1 MNGEVKRWLEERKLI
16 TAEPISQ
23 QAAASNVIPIR
34 SPDWS
39 GTVGPPFGAGHIMLG
54 VTIIAAFLGLAAGWS
69 VLAPLESAVVAPGV
83 IVVDS
88 HVKTVQ
94 HLEGGIVESIAVREG
109 DKVKAGDLLITLQD
123 TMPASALNEI
133 RSQYVEAQATV
144 ARLLAERDNKDSLNP
159 PPALLARS
167 SEQNVRDA
175 IAGQESI
182 FQSRRTLLKQ
192 QLTILE
198 RTVAGLEI
206 EIQGLEGQIAASK
219 TRLMLIGEELT
230 DSLKLLSQGLTNRPR
245 VLALQRQKAEIEGA
259 IASYLASIGTAQ
271 QRIEQARLR
280 STELQAASATEVVKT
295 LDAVRTRAYE
305 LAQKLA
311 AAEDVMQRTQIR
323 SPTDGIIVTMKV
335 HTIGGVI
342 SAGQPLMDI
351 VPDNDKLV
359 VQASIDAVDIDQV
372 RVGLPVTV
380 WLWAIN
386 RRNRAALEGNLQMVS
401 ADRVVDPKTGSAY
414 YVGRVEIGSLPS
426 DAPVSL
432 QPGMG
437 ADVMIRTGART
448 PWEYV
453 KAPIARFI
461 QWSLREE

>member
-1 MNGEVKRWLEERKLI
+1 MSTAGLI
-16 TAEPISQ
+16 TQ
-23 QAAASNVIPIR
+23 QVAVSNTIPMR
-34 SPDWS
+34 NPDWS
-39 GTVGPPFGAGHIMLG
+39 GTVGPPFGAGLITLG
-54 VTIIAAFLGLAAGWS
+54 ITIIVIFLGLTAGWS
-69 VLAPLESAVVAPGV
+69 LLAPLESAVVAPGV

-133 RSQYVEAQATV
+133 RAQYLEARATA
-144 ARLLAERDNKDSLNP
+144 ARLVAERDNADSLTFP
-159 PPALLARS
+159 PDLISRS
-167 SEQNVRDA
+167 SEQNVHDA

-198 RTVAGLEI
+198 RTISGLQI
-206 EIQGLEGQIAASK
+206 EIQGLEGQIAASR
-219 TRLMLIGEELT
+219 TGLTLIGEELS
-230 DSLKLLSQGLTNRPR
+230 DALKLLSQGLTNRPR
-245 VLALQRQKAEIEGA
+245 VLALQRHKAEIEGS
-259 IASYLASIGTAQ
+259 IASYLASIGAAQ

-280 STELQAASATEVVKT
+280 SAELQASSATEVVKN

-351 VPDNDKLV
+351 VPDNDKLI
-359 VQASIDAVDIDQV
+359 VQASIDALDIDQV
-372 RVGLPVTV
+372 QAGLPVTV

-386 RRNRAALEGNLQMVS
+386 RRNRAALEGRLQMVS
-401 ADRVVDPKTGSAY
+401 ADRVVDPKSGSAY
-414 YVGRVEIGSLPS
+414 YVGRVEIDSMPS
-426 DAPVSL
+426 DASVAL

-461 QWSLREE
+461 QGSLREE

>member
-1 MNGEVKRWLEERKLI
+1 MAG
-16 TAEPISQ
+16 PISHQ
-23 QAAASNVIPIR
+23 SDVPNVIPIR

-39 GTVGPPFGAGHIMLG
+39 ETIGPPFGAGLILLG
-54 VTIIAAFLGLAAGWS
+54 IAIIAVFLGLAAGWS
-69 VLAPLESAVVAPGV
+69 FLAPLESAVVAPGV

-94 HLEGGIVESIAVREG
+94 HLEGGIVQSIAVREG

-133 RSQYVEAQATV
+133 RAQYIEARATV
-144 ARLLAERDNKDSLNP
+144 ARLLAERDSANSINFP
-159 PPALLARS
+159 PDLLSRS
-167 SEQNVRDA
+167 SEQNVHEA
-175 IAGQESI
+175 IAGQQSI
-182 FQSRRTLLKQ
+182 FQSRRTLVQQ
-192 QLTILE
+192 QLSILE
-198 RTVAGLEI
+198 RTVSGLQMEI
-206 EIQGLEGQIAASK
+206 EGLEGQIKASK
-219 TRLMLIGEELT
+219 TSLSLIGEELN
-230 DSLKLLSQGLTNRPR
+230 DLLKLLSKGLTDRPR
-245 VLALQRQKAEIEGA
+245 VLALQRQEAEIEGA
-259 IASYLASIGTAQ
+259 IANYLASIGAAQ
-271 QRIEQARLR
+271 QRIEQARLQ
-280 STELQAASATEVVKT
+280 SAELQATGATEVVKT

-323 SPTDGIIVTMKV
+323 SPTDGTIVTMNV

-351 VPDNDKLV
+351 VPGGDKLI
-359 VQASIDAVDIDQV
+359 VQASIDALDIDQV
-372 RVGLPVTV
+372 HVGLPVTV

-386 RRNRAALEGNLQMVS
+386 RRNRAALDGKLQMVS
-401 ADRVVDPKTGSAY
+401 ADRVVDPKTSSAY
-414 YVGRVEIGSLPS
+414 YVARVEIDSSPS
-426 DAPVSL
+426 NTSVEL

-448 PWEYV
+448 PWEYI

-461 QWSLREE
+461 DWSLREK

>member
-1 MNGEVKRWLEERKLI
+1 MAG
-16 TAEPISQ
+16 PISHQ
-23 QAAASNVIPIR
+23 SDVPNVIPIR

-39 GTVGPPFGAGHIMLG
+39 ETIGPPFGAGLILLG
-54 VTIIAAFLGLAAGWS
+54 IAIIAVFLGLAAGWS
-69 VLAPLESAVVAPGV
+69 FLAPLESAVVAPGV

-94 HLEGGIVESIAVREG
+94 HLEGGIVQSIAVREG

-133 RSQYVEAQATV
+133 RAQYIEARATV
-144 ARLLAERDNKDSLNP
+144 ARLLAERDSANSINFP
-159 PPALLARS
+159 PDLLSRS
-167 SEQNVRDA
+167 SEQNVHEA
-175 IAGQESI
+175 IAGQQSI
-182 FQSRRTLLKQ
+182 FQSRRTLVQQ
-192 QLTILE
+192 QLSILE
-198 RTVAGLEI
+198 RTVSGLQMEI
-206 EIQGLEGQIAASK
+206 EGLEGQIKASK
-219 TRLMLIGEELT
+219 TSLSLIGEELN
-230 DSLKLLSQGLTNRPR
+230 DLLKLLSKGLTDRPR
-245 VLALQRQKAEIEGA
+245 VLALQRQEAEIEGA
-259 IASYLASIGTAQ
+259 IANYLASIGAAQ
-271 QRIEQARLR
+271 QRIEQARLQ
-280 STELQAASATEVVKT
+280 SAELQATGATEVVKT

-323 SPTDGIIVTMKV
+323 SPTDGTIVTMNV

-351 VPDNDKLV
+351 VPGGDKLI
-359 VQASIDAVDIDQV
+359 VQASIDALDIDQV
-372 RVGLPVTV
+372 HVGLPVTV

-386 RRNRAALEGNLQMVS
+386 RRNRAALDGKLQMVS
-401 ADRVVDPKTGSAY
+401 ADRVVDPKTSSAY
-414 YVGRVEIGSLPS
+414 YVARVEIISSPS
-426 DAPVSL
+426 NTSVEL

-448 PWEYV
+448 PWEYI

-461 QWSLREE
+461 DWSLREK

>member
-1 MNGEVKRWLEERKLI
+1 LS
-16 TAEPISQ
+16 TAGPISQ
-23 QAAASNVIPIR
+23 QAAVSNVIPIR

-39 GTVGPPFGAGHIMLG
+39 STIGPPFGVGLITLG
-54 VTIIAAFLGLAAGWS
+54 ITIIVVFLGLIAGWS
-69 VLAPLESAVVAPGV
+69 FFAPIESAVVAPGV

-94 HLEGGIVESIAVREG
+94 HLEGGIIESIAVREG
-109 DKVKAGDLLITLQD
+109 DKVKTGDLLITLQN

-133 RSQYVEAQATV
+133 RAQYVEAQATV
-144 ARLLAERDNKDSLNP
+144 GRLLAERDNTDSLNLP
-159 PPALLARS
+159 PVLLARS
-167 SEQNVRDA
+167 SEQNIRDA

-198 RTVAGLEI
+198 RTVAGLQI
-206 EIQGLEGQIAASK
+206 EIQGLEGQIEASR
-219 TRLMLIGEELT
+219 TRLMLIGEELK

-259 IASYLASIGTAQ
+259 IASYLASIGAAQ

-280 STELQAASATEVVKT
+280 SAELQASSATEVVKT
-295 LDAVRTRAYE
+295 LDTVRTRAYE

-323 SPTDGIIVTMKV
+323 SPADGIIVTMKV

-342 SAGQPLMDI
+342 TAGQPLMDI

-359 VQASIDAVDIDQV
+359 VQASIDALDIDQV
-372 RVGLPVTV
+372 QVGLPVTV

-386 RRNRAALEGNLQMVS
+386 RRNRAALEGRLQMVS

-414 YVGRVEIGSLPS
+414 YVGRVEIDSLPS
-426 DAPVSL
+426 DASVAL

-448 PWEYV
+448 PWEYI
-453 KAPIARFI
+453 KAPITRFI
-461 QWSLREE
+461 HWSLREE

>member
-1 MNGEVKRWLEERKLI
+1 MAG
-16 TAEPISQ
+16 PISH
-23 QAAASNVIPIR
+23 QADVPNVIPIR

-39 GTVGPPFGAGHIMLG
+39 ETIGPPFGAGLILLG
-54 VTIIAAFLGLAAGWS
+54 IAIIAVFLGLAAGWS
-69 VLAPLESAVVAPGV
+69 FLAPLESAVVAPGV

-94 HLEGGIVESIAVREG
+94 HLEGGIVQSIAVREG

-133 RSQYVEAQATV
+133 RAQYIEARATV
-144 ARLLAERDNKDSLNP
+144 ARLLAERDSADSINFP
-159 PPALLARS
+159 PDLLSRS
-167 SEQNVRDA
+167 SEQNVHEA
-175 IAGQESI
+175 IAGQQSI
-182 FQSRRTLLKQ
+182 FQSRRTLVQQ
-192 QLTILE
+192 QLSILE
-198 RTVAGLEI
+198 RTVSGLQMEI
-206 EIQGLEGQIAASK
+206 EGLEGQIKASK
-219 TRLMLIGEELT
+219 TSLSLIGEELN
-230 DSLKLLSQGLTNRPR
+230 DLLKLLSKGLTDRPR
-245 VLALQRQKAEIEGA
+245 VLALQRQEAEIEGA
-259 IASYLASIGTAQ
+259 IANYLASIGAAQ
-271 QRIEQARLR
+271 QRIEQARLQ
-280 STELQAASATEVVKT
+280 SAELQATGATEVVKT

-323 SPTDGIIVTMKV
+323 SPTDGTIVTMNV

-351 VPDNDKLV
+351 VPGGDKLI
-359 VQASIDAVDIDQV
+359 VQASIDALDIDQV
-372 RVGLPVTV
+372 HVGLPVTV

-386 RRNRAALEGNLQMVS
+386 RRNRAALDGKLQMVS
-401 ADRVVDPKTGSAY
+401 ADRVVDPKTSSAY
-414 YVGRVEIGSLPS
+414 YVARVEINSSPS
-426 DAPVSL
+426 NTSVEL

-448 PWEYV
+448 PWEYI

-461 QWSLREE
+461 DWSLREK

>member
-1 MNGEVKRWLEERKLI
+1 MS
-16 TAEPISQ
+16 TAAPVTQ
-23 QAAASNVIPIR
+23 QDAVSNAIPIR
-34 SPDWS
+34 STDWS
-39 GTVGPPFGAGHIMLG
+39 GTVGPPFGAGLITIG
-54 VTIIAAFLGLAAGWS
+54 ITIIIVFLGLTAGWS
-69 VLAPLESAVVAPGV
+69 LLAPLESAIVAPGV

-123 TMPASALNEI
+123 TMPASSLNEI
-133 RSQYVEAQATV
+133 RAQYLEARATA
-144 ARLLAERDNKDSLNP
+144 ARLVAERDNVDSLNFP
-159 PPALLARS
+159 PDLISRS
-167 SEQNVRDA
+167 SEQHVHDA

-198 RTVAGLEI
+198 RTISGLQI

-219 TRLMLIGEELT
+219 TSLTLIGEELS

-245 VLALQRQKAEIEGA
+245 VLALQRKKAEIEGS
-259 IASYLASIGTAQ
+259 IASYLASIGAAQ

-280 STELQAASATEVVKT
+280 SAELQAASATEVVKD

-311 AAEDVMQRTQIR
+311 AAEDIMQRTQIR

-351 VPDNDKLV
+351 VPDNDKLI
-359 VQASIDAVDIDQV
+359 VQASIDALDIDQV
-372 RVGLPVTV
+372 QVGLPVTV

-386 RRNRAALEGNLQMVS
+386 RRNRAALEGRLQMVS
-401 ADRVVDPKTGSAY
+401 ADRVVDAKTGSAY
-414 YVGRVEIGSLPS
+414 YVGRVEIDSSSS
-426 DAPVSL
+426 DASVAL

-448 PWEYV
+448 PWEYI

-461 QWSLREE
+461 HGSLREE

>member
-1 MNGEVKRWLEERKLI
+1 LT
-16 TAEPISQ
+16 TAGPISQ
-23 QAAASNVIPIR
+23 QADVSNVIPIR

-39 GTVGPPFGAGHIMLG
+39 DPDWSGKVGRPFGVGLILLG
-54 VTIIAAFLGLAAGWS
+54 IIIIAVFLGLAAGWS
-69 VLAPLESAVVAPGV
+69 FLAPVESAVVAPGV

-109 DKVKAGDLLITLQD
+109 DKVKAGDLLITLQN
-123 TMPASALNEI
+123 TMPASTLNEI
-133 RSQYVEAQATV
+133 RAQYVEARATV
-144 ARLLAERDNKDSLNP
+144 ARLLAERDNADSLDFP
-159 PPALLARS
+159 PDLLSKS
-167 SEQNVRDA
+167 SEQNARDA

-198 RTVAGLEI
+198 RTVSGLEI
-206 EIQGLEGQIAASK
+206 EIQGLESQIAASK
-219 TRLMLIGEELT
+219 TSLMLISEELN
-230 DSLKLLSQGLTNRPR
+230 DALKLLSQGLTNRPR
-245 VLALQRQKAEIEGA
+245 VLALQRQKAEIAGA
-259 IASYLASIGTAQ
+259 IGSYLASIGAAQ

-280 STELQAASATEVVKT
+280 SAELQAASATEVVKT

-323 SPTDGIIVTMKV
+323 SPNDGIIVAMKV

-342 SAGQPLMDI
+342 NAGQPLMDV

-359 VQASIDAVDIDQV
+359 IQASIDALDIDQV
-372 RVGLPVTV
+372 QVGLPATV

-386 RRNRAALEGNLQMVS
+386 RRNRAALEGKLQMVS

-414 YVGRVEIGSLPS
+414 YVARVEIDSLPS
-426 DAPVSL
+426 DASVAL

-448 PWEYV
+448 PWEYI

-461 QWSLREE
+461 HWSLRED